1 MSFIENLQL
10 ISHSLLPK
18 RVRISFLIESK
29 FMREKDSGTNNIITE
44 KNSALPVWNDVLVEE
59 EPPQEKA

>member
-1 MSFIENLQL
+1 MSFIENLQF
-10 ISHSLLPK
+10 ISHSLLSK